1 MSDTVAERSRMGEAY
16 TERSCIASTSTFLYD
31 VESEW
36 AKEWLDGLPH
46 YLDLENH
53 RKVAESNRVAWMEA
67 VSEPIEWVPNH
78 LHRSGTCFKVESTE
92 MRDACVSSLKHY
104 LNADAVLHE
113 VRHQRSGYHTDLV
126 LARIDPDG
134 LQKRKQAVE
143 GTHPLHD
150 PLQRFR
156 VWWYI
161 KKRGPMPRSK
171 AEEDGR
177 YSDPSKN
184 RKHIEW
190 LLNHGYLAQ
199 NSTGALTAIT
209 PPKICTLHAV
219 ELKLR
224 DWEKALEQAAR
235 ARRYDGPEWRR
246 THWKDRYGYADYSW
260 VALDAGAIR
269 PALENADRFR
279 EQGVGLLA
287 VAEGGTVMEHIE
299 AEERPRGRYTR
310 DRAYA
315 ESQVWNRVDH
325 EESVASD
332 DDADEPSP
340 TSTRQ
345 ETLVTSSNGRR

>member
-1 MSDTVAERSRMGEAY
+1 MSNQP
-16 TERSCIASTSTFLYD
+16 ERSCVASTSSFLYG
-31 VESEW
+31 VESQW
-36 AKEWLDGLPH
+36 AREWLDSLPYH
-46 YLDLENH
+46 LDLENH
-53 RKVAESNRVAWMEA
+53 RKVAESDRVAWMEPDP
-67 VSEPIEWVPNH
+67 EPIEWTPGH
-78 LHRSGTCFKVESTE
+78 FHRSGTCFEVESTE
-92 MRDACVSSLKHY
+92 MREACVGPLKRH

-126 LARIDPDG
+126 FAEVDPDG
-134 LQKRKQAVE
+134 LRKRKQAVV
-143 GTHPLHD
+143 GSQPLHD

-161 KKRGPMPRSK
+161 KERGPMPRPK

-199 NSTGALTAIT
+199 SSAGAVTAIT

-235 ARRYDGPEWRR
+235 ARRYDGPKWRT

-260 VALDAGAIR
+260 VALDAGAIG
-269 PALENADRFR
+269 PALDNAERFR
-279 EQGVGLLA
+279 EEGVGLLT
-287 VAEGGTVMEHIE
+287 VAEGGTIMEHIE

-325 EESVASD
+325 DRWVSSGG
-332 DDADEPSP
+332 DADESPSA
-340 TSTRQ
+340 SMRQ
-345 ETLVTSSNGRR
+345 ETLVTASDGGVESNGGQQ

>member
-1 MSDTVAERSRMGEAY
+1 
-16 TERSCIASTSTFLYD
+16 
-31 VESEW
+31 
-36 AKEWLDGLPH
+36 
-46 YLDLENH
+46 
-53 RKVAESNRVAWMEA
+53 
-67 VSEPIEWVPNH
+67 
-78 LHRSGTCFKVESTE
+78 
-92 MRDACVSSLKHY
+92 
-104 LNADAVLHE
+104 
-113 VRHQRSGYHTDLV
+113 
-126 LARIDPDG
+126 
-134 LQKRKQAVE
+134 
-143 GTHPLHD
+143 
-150 PLQRFR
+150 
-156 VWWYI
+156 
-161 KKRGPMPRSK
+161 MPRPK

-235 ARRYDGPEWRR
+235 ARRYDGPEWRQ

-325 EESVASD
+325 EESVVSD
-332 DDADEPSP
+332 DDADQPSP

-345 ETLVTSSNGRR
+345 EALVTSIDGRW